1 MKRFPRIII
10 SLVILCAALGT
21 ADIATAQLYHPGEV
35 LSYRV
40 SYKAKLF
47 PNTEV
52 ATVDVRTT
60 TDTLDGRPH
69 HKVHGRGVTMP
80 AYRWFFTVDDSYY
93 IWVDPSTN
101 RTTRFASDIRE
112 GSYTFRSE
120 YLFDYDRGEVHTRW
134 QKKRLPER
142 QKTMQISDRGMD
154 PVSLYFNLRS
164 EESDSFRVGDVR
176 RLEMVLEDTVRFLEF
191 RFIGREVKRIP
202 KMGRFR
208 TLKFKCQIG
217 TSDGFSFTDGT
228 EFTIW
233 ITDDRNK
240 FPVYLESPIRI
251 GSICAYISRF
261 SGLKYPLESLIK
273 R

>member
-1 MKRFPRIII
+1 MKRFLWTIIFALAA
-10 SLVILCAALGT
+10 SLT
-21 ADIATAQLYHPGEV
+21 ASAQLYQVGEV
-35 LSYRV
+35 LSYRI

-52 ATVDVRTT
+52 ATVDVITSL
-60 TDTLDGRPH
+60 DTIKGKTH
-69 HKVHGRGVTMP
+69 YKVHGHGMTMP

-93 IWVDPSTN
+93 IWVDTLTN
-101 RTTRFASDIRE
+101 RTIRFASDIRE
-112 GSYTFRSE
+112 GSYTFNSE
-120 YLFDYDRGEVHTRW
+120 YIYDRENNVVNTRW
-134 QKKRLPER
+134 QKKQLPEKS
-142 QKTMQISDRGMD
+142 KTMPISEQGMD

-164 EESDSFRVGDVR
+164 EHSDSFHKGESR

-191 RFIGREVKRIP
+191 RFIGREVKRVP
-202 KMGRFR
+202 KMGKFR

-228 EFTIW
+228 EFTVW

-251 GSICAYISRF
+251 GSICGYVSKV
-261 SGLKYPLESLIK
+261 SGLKYPLESFIK

>member
-1 MKRFPRIII
+1 MKRILWSIIF
-10 SLVILCAALGT
+10 ALT
-21 ADIATAQLYHPGEV
+21 ATLTASAQLYNPGEV

-40 SYKAKLF
+40 SYKARLF

-60 TDTLDGRPH
+60 LDTLDGKPH
-69 HKVHGRGVTMP
+69 YKVHGHGITMP

-93 IWVDPSTN
+93 IWADTVDN
-101 RTTRFASDIRE
+101 RTMRFASDIRE

-120 YLFDYDRGEVHTRW
+120 YVYDWTRGEVRTRW
-134 QKKRLPER
+134 QKKKLPE
-142 QKTMQISDRGMD
+142 QSKVMKISDRGMD
-154 PVSLYFNLRS
+154 PVSLYFNLRTEAS
-164 EESDSFRVGDVR
+164 ASFNEGESR
-176 RLEMVLEDTVRFLEF
+176 RLEMVLEDTVRYLEF
-191 RFIGREVKRIP
+191 RFIKREVKRVP
-202 KMGRFR
+202 KMGKFN

-228 EFTIW
+228 EFSIW
-233 ITDDRNK
+233 ITDDDNK

-251 GSICAYISRF
+251 GSICGYISSF
-261 SGLKYPLESLIK
+261 SGLKYPLESLVK

>member
-1 MKRFPRIII
+1 MKRLLWTIVCV
-10 SLVILCAALGT
+10 LATWLTAA
-21 ADIATAQLYHPGEV
+21 AQLYQPGEV
-35 LSYRV
+35 LSYRI
-40 SYKAKLF
+40 SYKARLF

-60 TDTLDGRPH
+60 LDTLDGRAH
-69 HKVHGRGVTMP
+69 YKVHGRGVTMP
-80 AYRWFFTVDDSYY
+80 AFRWFFMVDDSYY
-93 IWVDPSTN
+93 IWADTTDN

-120 YLFDYDRGEVHTRW
+120 YLYDRENGVVNTRW
-134 QKKRLPER
+134 QKKQLPER
-142 QKTMQISDRGMD
+142 TKTMQISERGMD

-164 EESDSFRVGDVR
+164 EASDSFREGESR

-191 RFIGREVKRIP
+191 RFIGREVKRVP
-202 KMGRFR
+202 KIGKFR

-251 GSICAYISRF
+251 GSICGYISKT
-261 SGLKYPLESLIK
+261 SGLKYPLESVIK